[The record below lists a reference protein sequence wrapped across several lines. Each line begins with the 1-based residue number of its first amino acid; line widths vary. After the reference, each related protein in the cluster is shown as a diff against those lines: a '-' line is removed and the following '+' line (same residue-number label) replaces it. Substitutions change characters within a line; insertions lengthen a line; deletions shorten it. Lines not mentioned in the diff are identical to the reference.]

1 MIKRIVCLVLTL
13 ILSLSCCAALA
24 DDPQP
29 IETIPYEEL
38 PPAIDG
44 QHHYLL
50 LCVDQWTGKPHNLG
64 NTDGIVIVTL
74 DTRAHRVMLT
84 SIIRDALV
92 ERPDGVIGRI
102 NYIAKVSVP
111 EALCKVISQHVG
123 VKIEKYL
130 LFDFS
135 QIASIVDFLGGVDIE
150 ITSTESNYLQRYA
163 IPKDSTTPRLR
174 GAGTYHFNG
183 HSAVIYMRIR
193 KVGGGG
199 DFMRTQRVR
208 TVLSTLAD
216 QCREITLEEARALVD
231 SVLENTTLTNM
242 STDEMVEAMNYAIEL
257 GAARWRNCVCPR
269 TARPHPSPMPAC
281 PCRKLTGLPAGRPWT
296 NTCKQLFWYW
306 TTKNKRIPAD
316 PGEAPSRQ
324 CPCRTEEST
333 HL

>member
-102 NYIAKVSVP
+102 NYIAKNYGP

-242 STDEMVEAMNYAIEL
+242 STDEMVEAMNYAMEL
-257 GAARWRNCVCPR
+257 RGCTVEELRLPPDGAATPITYAGMSVQEIDWV
-269 TARPHPSPMPAC
+269 AC
-281 PCRKLTGLPAGRPWT
+281 
-296 NTCKQLFWYW
+296 
-306 TTKNKRIPAD
+306 
-316 PGEAPSRQ
+316 RQ
-324 CPCRTEEST
+324 AMDEYLQNSFMVLDDEE
-333 HL
+333 

>member
-102 NYIAKVSVP
+102 NYIAKNYGP

-242 STDEMVEAMNYAIEL
+242 STDEMVEAMNYAMEL
-257 GAARWRNCVCPR
+257 RGCTVEELRLPPDDAATPITYAGMSVQEIDWV
-269 TARPHPSPMPAC
+269 AC
-281 PCRKLTGLPAGRPWT
+281 
-296 NTCKQLFWYW
+296 
-306 TTKNKRIPAD
+306 
-316 PGEAPSRQ
+316 RQ
-324 CPCRTEEST
+324 AMDEYLQNSFLVLDDEE
-333 HL
+333 

>member
-102 NYIAKVSVP
+102 NYIAKNYGP

-174 GAGTYHFNG
+174 GAGPT
-183 HSAVIYMRIR
+183 
-193 KVGGGG
+193 
-199 DFMRTQRVR
+199 T
-208 TVLSTLAD
+208 STA
-216 QCREITLEEARALVD
+216 
-231 SVLENTTLTNM
+231 
-242 STDEMVEAMNYAIEL
+242 
-257 GAARWRNCVCPR
+257 
-269 TARPHPSPMPAC
+269 TAR
-281 PCRKLTGLPAGRPWT
+281 
-296 NTCKQLFWYW
+296 
-306 TTKNKRIPAD
+306 
-316 PGEAPSRQ
+316 
-324 CPCRTEEST
+324 
-333 HL
+333 

>member
-102 NYIAKVSVP
+102 NYIAKNYGP

-123 VKIEKYL
+123 VKIENICCL
-130 LFDFS
+130 TS
-135 QIASIVDFLGGVDIE
+135 ARIAALWISWRGGHRNHLHG
-150 ITSTESNYLQRYA
+150 TNYLQRYA

-242 STDEMVEAMNYAIEL
+242 VHRRNGGGHEL
-257 GAARWRNCVCPR
+257 RHGASGLHGGG
-269 TARPHPSPMPAC
+269 TASAPGRRGHTHHL
-281 PCRKLTGLPAGRPWT
+281 CRHVRAG
-296 NTCKQLFWYW
+296 N
-306 TTKNKRIPAD
+306 
-316 PGEAPSRQ
+316 
-324 CPCRTEEST
+324 
-333 HL
+333 